1 MANQWL
7 RLWHD
12 MPTDPKWRTIAR
24 VSGQPIALVQ
34 AIYLHLLVDASR
46 AVTRGHASVTTED
59 LASALDV
66 DDAQVDAVLKAM
78 QGRVLDGM
86 AIAGWEKRQPK
97 REDAGDAQTGAKSAA
112 QRKREQRERER
123 AEVEAGACHDKSRNV
138 TTDKEED
145 TDKSKSKELSPL
157 PPEGG
162 VTNPPSEGATPSA
175 AKPAKPDALEGFAE
189 FWMRYPKKKSKVDAE
204 KAWAKLKPSPEL
216 RGQMLAALDKHVR
229 SVEWRK
235 DAGHYIPHPATWLN
249 KRRWEDQVGPELLDN
264 HHGFTGQR
272 DYTIGLEANADG
284 SFSF

>member
-24 VSGQPIALVQ
+24 VSGQPISLVQ

-46 AVTRGHASVTTED
+46 AVTRGHATVTTED

-66 DDAQVDAVLKAM
+66 DDAQIDAVLRAM

-86 AIAGWEKRQPK
+86 AIAGWDKRQPK
-97 REDAGDAQTGAKSAA
+97 REDAGDGQTGAKSAA

-123 AEVEAGACHDKSRNV
+123 AAAESDTGHDKSRDV
-138 TTDKEED
+138 TPDKDKEED
-145 TDKSKSKELSPL
+145 KDKSKELSPQ
-157 PPEGG
+157 PPIGG
-162 VTNPPSEGATPSA
+162 VTPPSAEGVTPSG
-175 AKPAKPDALEGFAE
+175 AKPVKPDALEGFAE

-204 KAWAKLKPSPEL
+204 KAWSKLKPSQDL
-216 RGQMLAALDKHVR
+216 RVTMLAALDKHVR
-229 SVEWRK
+229 SHEWRK
-235 DAGHYIPHPATWLN
+235 DAGHFIPHPATWLN
-249 KRRWEDQVGPELLDN
+249 KRRWEDQVGTELFDN

-272 DYTIGLEANADG
+272 DYTAGLEANADG
-284 SFSF
+284 SFKI